1 MTVEVMLMIQAAA
14 ARESLSPMLWVI
26 KDRDSTE
33 VLEPVPKAQGGV
45 VGGMKLTCRG
55 NRSNK
60 PRKITL
66 SNHSGLMQLQA
77 WGQLTRRQRPVDYP
91 SIVSQLGRMSF

>member
-1 MTVEVMLMIQAAA
+1 MTVEVMLMIQVAA

-26 KDRDSTE
+26 KDWDSPE
-33 VLEPVPKAQGGV
+33 VLEPVPKAQGGA

-55 NRSNK
+55 NRPNK
-60 PRKITL
+60 PSKITL
-66 SNHSGLMQLQA
+66 SNHSDLMQLQA
-77 WGQLTRRQRPVDYP
+77 WGQLTRQQRPVDYP